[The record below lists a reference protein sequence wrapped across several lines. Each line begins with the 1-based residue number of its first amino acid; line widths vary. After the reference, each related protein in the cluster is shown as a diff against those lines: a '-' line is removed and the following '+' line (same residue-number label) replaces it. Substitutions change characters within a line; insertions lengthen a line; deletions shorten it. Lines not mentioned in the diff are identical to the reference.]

1 MLSTHICV
9 MALTLVGVTPG
20 GFSVESDC
28 NVVVN
33 SSSAA
38 IVTSN
43 VPVRLV
49 KKEKEMLA
57 MLRDENQSLCGE
69 LASGETRNVL
79 EIASQWLLQG
89 RLGCTKRMVEWPA
102 VDEDRAQNCDSC
114 VVWKPE
120 RNVLL

>member
-20 GFSVESDC
+20 GFNADSDC

-43 VPVRLV
+43 VPVKLE

-57 MLRDENQSLCGE
+57 MLHTAAESLCGDLPRRE
-69 LASGETRNVL
+69 HAIYS
-79 EIASQWLLQG
+79 
-89 RLGCTKRMVEWPA
+89 
-102 VDEDRAQNCDSC
+102 RAQVKDRREKTRLYEESG
-114 VVWKPE
+114 VE
-120 RNVLL
+120 